1 MQNGIGCRLETRV
14 LIHKDFHYEHGVVG
28 ERLAVIDFDEARLG
42 NPTFDLARGPYS
54 PLPAALVEGARHGY
68 TTLARA
74 AGAPGGDDVKGGS
87 L

>member
-1 MQNGIGCRLETRV
+1 VSRSTRTSTTSTASWANGWP
-14 LIHKDFHYEHGVVG
+14 
-28 ERLAVIDFDEARLG
+28 VIDFDEARLG

-74 AGAPGGDDVKGGS
+74 PGAPGGDDVKGGS